1 MDCRVA
7 IAPRNDDTKMEDNN
21 HKRGR
26 NDDIEVL
33 NSYTTTYNNKKRQG
47 TPSPFLLSHYLPQPQ
62 PPFDGSFSDDFLVSL
77 FSFIINSLKKIEPKV
92 FI

>member
-33 NSYTTTYNNKKRQG
+33 NSYTTTYNNKKGKGHPRLSCYLTIYRNRSHLLMVLFQMIFW
-47 TPSPFLLSHYLPQPQ
+47 FLYSLS
-62 PPFDGSFSDDFLVSL
+62 
-77 FSFIINSLKKIEPKV
+77 
-92 FI
+92 